1 MFLTLLLGNNT
12 VSLPLVLFGRAHSFI
27 ALILITSIYYIL
39 MSHHIAVYLKKK
51 RFALIHIVVISSN
64 SE

>member
-12 VSLPLVLFGRAHSFI
+12 VSLPLVLFGRAHSSFI

-51 RFALIHIVVISSN
+51 RFALIHYCCY
-64 SE
+64 